1 MKIQNILLTSAAF
14 ALGCCLAG
22 CGPDLPF
29 EAKYTSKNQV
39 IISYQG
45 KRYTLNRYGIPA
57 RTPFSYRFERDGDL
71 DLKIDGRLYEVDS
84 PYDRDTKKV
93 TKKAVTKKPA
103 ARKVKK
109 KTVKNK
115 TKRKVKKK
123 SRSSSK
129 SRSRSRSKRR

>member
-1 MKIQNILLTSAAF
+1 MKIQNILLTLTGT

-39 IISYQG
+39 IITYQG

-57 RTPFSYRFERDGDL
+57 QTPFSYRFEQDGDL

-84 PYDRDTKKV
+84 PYDIDKKKV
-93 TKKAVTKKPA
+93 KRKTVKKKTVTKKPA
-103 ARKVKK
+103 SRKVTR
-109 KTVKNK
+109 KTVKKQSTAGSK
-115 TKRKVKKK
+115 TRKR
-123 SRSSSK
+123 
-129 SRSRSRSKRR
+129 